1 MFDFHDP
8 LVVFGLFLLL
18 MFTKDRFE
26 FRVPLA
32 IVVSVGDTN
41 IKERVLPWSPESTC
55 SDVQTS
61 VIVCVSRFL
70 VWEFVD
76 NFL

>member
-18 MFTKDRFE
+18 VLAKERFE
-26 FRVPLA
+26 FRVLLA
-32 IVVSVGDTN
+32 IVVGVGETN
-41 IKERVLPWSPESTC
+41 IEERVLPWSPESTC

-61 VIVCVSRFL
+61 VIVWVKP
-70 VWEFVD
+70 
-76 NFL
+76 